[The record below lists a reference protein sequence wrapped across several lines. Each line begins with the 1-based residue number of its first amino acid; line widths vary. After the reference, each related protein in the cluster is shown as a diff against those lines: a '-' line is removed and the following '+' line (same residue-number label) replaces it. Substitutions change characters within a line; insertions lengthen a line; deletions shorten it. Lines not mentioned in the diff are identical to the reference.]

1 MRVSRIRDTFTL
13 FFCGYKSGIQR
24 DRLFRRDR
32 TSSIT
37 LRWSR
42 WGPRSPPARSR
53 SLGCYLRGA
62 VAVCG
67 TRQREG
73 ADPGQLRFLPAKP
86 AAPVRLKTLQP
97 GEVRA
102 FGNRPPMVVEL
113 ALRRAVERAMTA
125 VRKRGV

>member
-1 MRVSRIRDTFTL
+1 MRVIRIRDTFTL
-13 FFCGYKSGIQR
+13 FFADTRAAFGETASSGGTDVQHHHR
-24 DRLFRRDR
+24 PVEPLGSAV
-32 TSSIT
+32 SS
-37 LRWSR
+37 
-42 WGPRSPPARSR
+42 GPSR
-53 SLGCYLRGA
+53 SQGCYLRGA

-73 ADPGQLRFLPAKP
+73 ADAGQLRFLPAKP